1 MRYLRLLS
9 SLIVDPFRRLW
20 RWLFPRQRRH
30 GFRGVVLVDVHHD
43 YQRDIRRRKLVFIGT
58 PEKPKWLR
66 FACPCSCGEELA
78 LNLMTSK
85 QPHWTVQRHAD
96 GTVTVHPSVDSTTCG
111 AHFWIRQNR
120 IQWV

>member
-1 MRYLRLLS
+1 MTYLRTFLS
-9 SLIVDPFRRLW
+9 WLTWPFRALW
-20 RWLFPRQRRH
+20 RWFRPPRRRH
-30 GFRGVVLVDVHHD
+30 AFSGVVFVEQTND
-43 YQRDIRRRKLVFIGT
+43 YASEIRRHRLVLIGA

-85 QPHWTVQRHAD
+85 RPCWTVQLHDD
-96 GTVTVHPSVDSTTCG
+96 GTLTVHPSVDSTTCG
-111 AHFWIRQNR
+111 AHFWIRKNR